1 MCGYPETGKRV
12 ETGKFHPKALQFKK
26 NNNFVRWRKS
36 GLLHQRT
43 DMKKSLYS
51 FLLFAVCFWGMA
63 YAGTTP
69 GQETG
74 LMKRNQKR
82 NHIQT
87 NPMEEASSP
96 IANQAEPKATE
107 SLAAVN
113 SAANKTSASAS
124 GASLSGK
131 AARNQVKMSQ
141 TKSGK
146 DLGRFSLRNIW
157 QAGKFLKSH
166 QKNGFIQ
173 ISITVFL
180 FVVILLLIGMMLG
193 VILNNLFILFYI
205 ALALLLLWVLIFMLG
220 NLGIKRR

>member
-1 MCGYPETGKRV
+1 
-12 ETGKFHPKALQFKK
+12 
-26 NNNFVRWRKS
+26 
-36 GLLHQRT
+36 
-43 DMKKSLYS
+43 MKQSIYS

-74 LMKRNQKR
+74 MMKRNLKR

-87 NPMEEASSP
+87 TPMEQATAP
-96 IANQAEPKATE
+96 IANHAETIATD
-107 SLAAVN
+107 AQ
-113 SAANKTSASAS
+113 SALNASSQKTTTTISGSA
-124 GASLSGK
+124 LSGK

-141 TKSGK
+141 SKSGK

-166 QKNGFIQ
+166 KQNGFIQ